1 MAKGIRERHTRSCRT
16 RAGGRCDC
24 NPSYEAQLWHPGERR
39 PVRKT
44 FRDQAEARTWVRD
57 ARVALRRGRAV
68 AREVATLERAGEAWL
83 EHARAGVIR
92 ARGGHAYKPATERAY
107 EAALRLRAYPSFGRE
122 PLDEISRADMQT
134 LVDELSADGL
144 AATTIET
151 TINAIRAIF
160 RHEIGRDRLKLN
172 PTRGVTL
179 PSGGGRRE
187 RFATPAEARAL
198 IAAVGDADRA
208 IWATA
213 FYAGLRR
220 GELMALRDQAV
231 DLDAGEIR
239 VVAGWDVIEGEQP
252 TKGRERRTVPIV
264 GELRTILAAHRLRTG
279 RRGADRLFGVS
290 ETSPFNPKRLQ
301 ERADAA
307 WEAAKLERVTPHDC
321 RHTFA
326 SIAIAAGVN
335 IGTVSAALG
344 HASVTITWD
353 RYHHLMPGT
362 MDQAAE
368 MIQTYIE
375 TAGATTAATRGPG
388 RGMGA
393 QDGRQG

>member
-1 MAKGIRERHTRSCRT
+1 MAKGIRERHARSCRT
-16 RAGGRCDC
+16 RTGGRCDC
-24 NPSYEAQLWHPGERR
+24 EPSFEAQVWHPAEGR

-44 FRDQAEARTWVRD
+44 FRDVAEARTWVRD
-57 ARVALRRGRAV
+57 ARVALRRGRQV
-68 AREVATLERAGEAWL
+68 VRTIPTLEQAGGAWL
-83 EHARAGVIR
+83 EQARAGVVR
-92 ARGGHAYKPATERAY
+92 ARGGHRYKPGSVRGYER
-107 EAALRLRAYPSFGRE
+107 ALRLRAYPALGME
-122 PLDEISRADMQT
+122 PLDQIRWADLQE
-134 LVDELSADGL
+134 LVDGLAAEGL

-151 TINAIRAIF
+151 TINAIRAVY
-160 RHEIGRDRLKLN
+160 RHELGRDRLKTN

-187 RFATPAEARAL
+187 RFATPVEAKAL
-198 IAAVGDADRA
+198 LAALEVEDRA

-231 DLDAGEIR
+231 DLTAGEIR
-239 VVAGWDVIEGEQP
+239 AVAGWDDVEGDQE
-252 TKGRERRTVPIV
+252 TKGRERRTVPII
-264 GELRTILAAHRLRTG
+264 GELGAILAAHRLRTG
-279 RRGADRLFGVS
+279 RRGGDLMFGATDV
-290 ETSPFNPKRLQ
+290 SPFAPKPLQ
-301 ERADAA
+301 ARADAV
-307 WEAAKLERVTPHDC
+307 WKAAGLERLTLHEC

-362 MDQAAE
+362 MDQAAGL
-368 MIQTYIE
+368 IQTYIE
-375 TAGATTAATRGPG
+375 GSHRLSTS
-388 RGMGA
+388 A
-393 QDGRQG
+393 QACSSH

>member
-1 MAKGIRERHTRSCRT
+1 MAKGIRERHARSCRA

-24 NPSYEAQLWHPGERR
+24 EPSFEAQLWSPAENK

-44 FRDQAEARTWVRD
+44 FRDYAEAKTWARD
-57 ARVALRRGRAV
+57 ARVALRRGRQVVRAV
-68 AREVATLERAGEAWL
+68 PTLEQAGKAWL
-83 EHARAGVIR
+83 EQARSGVIR
-92 ARGGHAYKPATERAY
+92 AIGGRPYKPATVREYERA
-107 EAALRLRAYPSFGRE
+107 LRRRAYPALGIE
-122 PLDEISRADMQT
+122 PLDQIARADLQA
-134 LVDELSADGL
+134 LVHELAAEGL

-151 TINAIRAIF
+151 TINAVRAIY
-160 RHEIGRDRLKLN
+160 RHELGRDRLKTN

-179 PSGGGRRE
+179 PSGGARRE
-187 RFATPAEARAL
+187 RFATPAEAKLQLAAL
-198 IAAVGDADRA
+198 DVEERP

-239 VVAGWDVIEGEQP
+239 VHAGWDLIEGEQE
-252 TKGRERRTVPIV
+252 TKGRGHRTVPII
-264 GELRTILAAHRLRTG
+264 GELASILRAHRLRSG
-279 RRGADRLFGVS
+279 RRGADLVFGASAV
-290 ETSPFNPKRLQ
+290 SPFGPKGLQ
-301 ERADAA
+301 RHADAA
-307 WEAAKLERVTPHDC
+307 WKAAGLERITLHEC

-326 SIAIAAGVN
+326 SIAIASGVN

-362 MDQAAE
+362 MDEAASLIQAYVE
-368 MIQTYIE
+368 H
-375 TAGATTAATRGPG
+375 G
-388 RGMGA
+388 
-393 QDGRQG
+393 